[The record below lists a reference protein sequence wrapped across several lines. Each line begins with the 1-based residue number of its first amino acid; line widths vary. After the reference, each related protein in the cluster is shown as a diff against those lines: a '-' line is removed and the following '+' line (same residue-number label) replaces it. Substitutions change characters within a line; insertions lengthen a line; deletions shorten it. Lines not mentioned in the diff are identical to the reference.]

1 MNKSIKIAGNHV
13 GKRLDL
19 ILSEL
24 INDVSRSQIKNWIEK
39 GFVLVNEKSEK
50 SSYKVKID
58 DQIAITLEP
67 PTELEAIPEDIPID
81 IIYED
86 PDIVVV
92 NKSADMVVHPA
103 AGNPNGTLVNAL
115 LFHCKDLS
123 GIGGVLRPGIVHR
136 LDKGTTGIIV
146 VAKSD
151 KAHAS
156 LSKQFSDRS
165 TKKIYY
171 GLVYGVPRESE
182 GRFDKPI
189 GRHSTDRKR
198 MSTLTRNG
206 KEAFTEWKSLETF
219 EKFLSYMRIRILT
232 GRTHQIRVH
241 FSAEGMALVGDD
253 AYGGKRAVRRI
264 PEGPYRDAVSMAT
277 RPMLHAASLRLTHP
291 ISGEV
296 MTFEAE
302 LPDDFKN
309 ILEALRE
316 ISE

>member
-1 MNKSIKIAGNHV
+1 MNKTFKIEGHHA

-19 ILSEL
+19 VLSEL
-24 INDVSRSQIKNWIEK
+24 IDDVSRSQIKNWIDK
-39 GFVLVNEKSEK
+39 GLVTVNEKPEK
-50 SSYKVKID
+50 SSYKVKVD
-58 DQIAITLEP
+58 DQVAVTLEAP
-67 PTELEAIPEDIPID
+67 QEPEAVPEDIPID

-86 PDIVVV
+86 SDIIVV
-92 NKSADMVVHPA
+92 NKSAEMVVHPA
-103 AGNPNGTLVNAL
+103 PGNYSGTLVNAL

-136 LDKGTTGIIV
+136 LDKGTTGVIV

-156 LSKQFSDRS
+156 LTEQFKDRS
-165 TKKIYY
+165 TEKIYY
-171 GLVYGVPRESE
+171 ALIYGVPKENA

-189 GRHSTDRKR
+189 GRHPTDRKR
-198 MSTLTRNG
+198 MSTLTRSG
-206 KEAFTEWKSLETF
+206 REAITEWKALETF

-241 FSAEGMALVGDD
+241 FSAEGMALVGDE
-253 AYGGKRAVRRI
+253 AYAGKRAVRRL
-264 PEGPYRDAVSMAT
+264 PEGPYRDAVSSAT
-277 RPMLHAASLRLTHP
+277 RPMLHSASIRLNHP
-291 ISGEV
+291 ISGEE
-296 MTFEAE
+296 MIFEAP

-309 ILEALRE
+309 ILEALRD